1 MAKYRKHYV
10 EIVIKED
17 SELYAR
23 LVKLSKISGRPLN
36 DLISSA
42 LQAGAYG
49 HMENNLTLME
59 KLYVGRGLSF

>member
-1 MAKYRKHYV
+1 MAKYRKQYV

-23 LVKLSKISGRPLN
+23 LVKLSKITGRSLN

-42 LQAGAYG
+42 LQTGAYG
-49 HMENNLTLME
+49 HMEQNLSIME
-59 KLYVGRGLSF
+59 KIYIGKGFSF